1 MSDDDD
7 DEDDDIMTLTPI
19 SESNKLASLE
29 KMIGLLAILVEKSR
43 GEDNRIH
50 LARDDVVALAGY
62 GHGDGSGGGS
72 SSSSVVG
79 EGGPTVNTGG
89 GSRSPLIFLYNATK
103 DNINMC
109 QTCNLI
115 FSLTRNNH
123 ILAEQIAA
131 MVFQGVKQPEISMHF
146 FRLLTLLT
154 EFSGGPTGQPCYTN
168 LVMHKIWDL
177 AKTCPQAA
185 LDWLSIQA
193 NRNR

>member
-29 KMIGLLAILVEKSR
+29 KMIGLLAVLVEKSR

-103 DNINMC
+103 DLS
-109 QTCNLI
+109 LI
-115 FSLTRNNH
+115 H
-123 ILAEQIAA
+123 I
-131 MVFQGVKQPEISMHF
+131 
-146 FRLLTLLT
+146 
-154 EFSGGPTGQPCYTN
+154 
-168 LVMHKIWDL
+168 
-177 AKTCPQAA
+177 
-185 LDWLSIQA
+185 
-193 NRNR
+193 